1 MRRALRLASNGLGLA
16 PPNPMVGAVV
26 VAEDDIVGE
35 GWHEGPGT
43 PHAEI
48 HALRAA
54 GERAHGATLYV
65 TLEPCS
71 HHGRTPPCAPEVIE
85 AGIARVVAGMRDPN
99 AEVDGQGFALLRQAG
114 VEVADGVLPE
124 EAAALNPGFIKHWRS
139 PLPFVTLKVAASL
152 DGKVAARDGSSRWI
166 TGKEAREDAH
176 RLRAANG
183 AVLVGAGTALA
194 DDPSLTVRLAG
205 YRGRQPMRVVVDGS
219 GRVPATGALFDDA
232 ASTMVATTELAPREA
247 WEAWTAAG
255 AEVLVVPTDGGGR
268 VELKHV
274 LEHLS
279 EACRRTDV
287 LIEGGP
293 TVAWSAVNAGLVDR
307 FVIYTAPKLIG
318 GTGAPGVLAG
328 DGIASIAEAIRLGI
342 VSVERLGADMKVVA
356 EVQGGSTRGRSE
368 RAVRTPWLI
377 SDPPW
382 RGGEEERD
390 VHRDH

>member
-1 MRRALRLASNGLGLA
+1 
-16 PPNPMVGAVV
+16 MVGAVV
-26 VAEDDIVGE
+26 VAKGDVVGV

-43 PHAEI
+43 SHAEI

-54 GERAHGATLYV
+54 GERAYGATLYV

-71 HHGRTPPCAPEVIE
+71 HQGRTPPCAPAVIE
-85 AGIARVVAGMRDPN
+85 AGVARVVAGMRDPN
-99 AEVDGQGFALLRQAG
+99 AEVDGRGFQILREAG

-166 TGKEAREDAH
+166 TGTEAREDAH

-183 AVLVGAGTALA
+183 AVLVGAGTALT

-205 YRGRQPMRVVVDGS
+205 YRGRQPLRVVVDGS
-219 GRVPATGALFDDA
+219 GRVPATGALFDDT

-247 WEAWTAAG
+247 SEAWTTAG
-255 AEVLVVPTDGGGR
+255 AEVLVVPADADGR

-293 TVAWSAVNAGLVDR
+293 TLGWSAVNAGLVDR
-307 FVIYTAPKLIG
+307 LVIYLAPKLIG
-318 GTGAPGVLAG
+318 GTAAPGVLAG
-328 DGIASIAEAIRLGI
+328 DGIASIADALPVEIK
-342 VSVERLGADMKVVA
+342 SVERLGDDVKVVA
-356 EVQGGSTRGRSE
+356 GVLT
-368 RAVRTPWLI
+368 
-377 SDPPW
+377 
-382 RGGEEERD
+382 EEERD